1 MKLQLFSKISLLL
14 AFVAILS
21 GARAQTKPAPFIPE
35 FTFQRLDNRDFSKKD
50 LVKNR
55 KVVFILFDVTC
66 NHCQHEI
73 EGIGKKYEE
82 FKHVAIYLVS
92 MDTKPAIMK
101 FMSTYGKNLYGKPN
115 VTVLHD
121 YRPEFVQK
129 FYPDKFPAMFIYSD
143 KGALSKYMSGQKD
156 IKEVIKAV
164 K

>member
-1 MKLQLFSKISLLL
+1 MRLSFFLRIFLVL
-14 AFVAILS
+14 AFIHVLPEVK
-21 GARAQTKPAPFIPE
+21 AQTKPAPFIPE
-35 FTFQRLDNRDFSKKD
+35 FTFQTLDNRDFSKKD

-82 FKHVAIYLVS
+82 FKHVSIYLVS

-101 FMSTYGKNLYGKPN
+101 FMSTYGKDLYGKPN

-156 IKEVIKAV
+156 IREVIKAV